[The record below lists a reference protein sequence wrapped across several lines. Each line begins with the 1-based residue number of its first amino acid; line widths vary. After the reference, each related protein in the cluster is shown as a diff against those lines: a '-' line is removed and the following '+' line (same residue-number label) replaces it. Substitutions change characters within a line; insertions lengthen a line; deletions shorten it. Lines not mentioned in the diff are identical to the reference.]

1 MKHWLDLLYLI
12 GVGIDGYSSLSVG
25 SIEILN
31 ECDIIYIDSFTG
43 LLSDDFVKKIQ
54 ILVNKTNKTYIEN
67 DDKIRPAKRWFVEDG
82 REILKNSME
91 KITCILIYGDPLI
104 ATTYAEILVRAKKQS
119 VPYKVIHASSGISSL
134 IGESGLHYYK
144 FGKMVTMMSDSM
156 SSITLY
162 NALYNNMCLGLH
174 TLILTEY
181 NNDKRNTDFIFDN
194 DPFFLS
200 PKKVF
205 ELLLDRENELKLL
218 NLTKDSFAI
227 VASQIG
233 TDNSKII
240 CGKINSLL
248 NYQFD
253 YGFSSIIIPGRLHF
267 TEIDCLE
274 NLTIILDS
282 PIDNSLTVNTLSKRM
297 LAKYLP
303 NAKKALIN
311 LITLIKNK
319 ENIIEKEYSIIV
331 ENAENYLIDAEN
343 FDRQG
348 QYELAILSIGYAEGL
363 IDSIRYQKGMNPW

>member
-1 MKHWLDLLYLI
+1 MLYFI
-12 GVGIDGYSSLSVG
+12 GVGIDGFSSLSIG

-31 ECDIIYIDSFTG
+31 NCDIIYIDSFTG
-43 LLSDDFVKKIQ
+43 LLSDEFVKELQ
-54 ILVNKTNKTYIEN
+54 ILVNDTPGKYVKN

-82 REILKNSME
+82 REILKNSLE
-91 KITCILIYGDPLI
+91 KIVCILIYGDPLI
-104 ATTYAEILVRAKKQS
+104 ATTYTELLVRAKKQR

-144 FGKMVTMMSDSM
+144 FGKTVTMMSDSM
-156 SSITLY
+156 SSITVY

-181 NNDKRNTDFIFDN
+181 NNDKRNIDFTFDN

-218 NLTKDSFAI
+218 DFSKDSFAI
-227 VASQIG
+227 VASEIG
-233 TDNSKII
+233 TDHSKII
-240 CGKINSLL
+240 CGKIKSLL
-248 NYQFD
+248 NYQFKF
-253 YGFSSIIIPGRLHF
+253 GFNSIIIPGRLHF

-274 NLTIILDS
+274 NLTIMLDI
-282 PIDNSLTVNTLSKRM
+282 PVDNSLTVNTVSKRM
-297 LAKYLP
+297 LRKYIP
-303 NAKKALIN
+303 NAKKALVN
-311 LITLIKNK
+311 LIALIKNK
-319 ENIIEKEYSIIV
+319 ENVIEKEYSIIV
-331 ENAENYLIDAEN
+331 ENAENYIFDAEN

-363 IDSIRYQKGMNPW
+363 IDSIRYQKGLNPW